1 MFAKYIS
8 SALLFL
14 VFAQGT
20 LAVVCGNPP
29 LPACPP
35 PCILTRLEQAP
46 PRNIAA
52 SLSGALGQQAS
63 CQQVHESQ
71 LELGPE
77 LSRKLSFAGLLPLVL
92 YHHHQ
97 FSHRTAHSSIV
108 SQQMH
113 AGLEIPEIVD
123 LIVSALDTDCETP
136 DLAALSRTSIIFSEP
151 ALDVLWKK
159 QGSIMNLIRCFP
171 ADLWESRAEM
181 PDGSW
186 SVPREFVPSD
196 WERVSKYAPRV
207 KELSCDDTPDLRFL
221 STVYGMFG
229 RGVPGG
235 YLLPNLEHL
244 SWHHYDPAY
253 SVFMNLFLGPRIKS
267 ISIGRLDDGRCPALA
282 TLAHTHPE
290 LVSLET
296 EAVNGDSEPAE
307 RNQLYNCVRALKH
320 LEFLDVRTLDSGSLI
335 HLGAVP
341 TLKTL
346 RAILP
351 NSLALPG
358 VPDSSMFLQLRAF
371 SSRPE
376 QDQGGGILPLLALMC
391 TWARPQLT
399 TFEADIFECRG
410 LADIDALYKSL
421 ANHCSH
427 GHLRMLQLEFM
438 ESDPPALP
446 AHPGS
451 LLSAPLCFT
460 RLTVVEIQVPA
471 GYDIEDATVAE
482 IARAWSAIE
491 ELGLRSRV
499 THEPR
504 CTLLSLASFAR
515 HCPQLWL
522 LSITVDASEVPRAP
536 FAAGLAEPQDKLKFL
551 DVGSSPISSVG
562 AIISA
567 AFLSSIFTGLTQITA
582 DRGWNV
588 GDVHYKQWMRV
599 QRLIPGLVDRRKR
612 EVGSG

>member
-35 PCILTRLEQAP
+35 PCVPACTAP
-46 PRNIAA
+46 EYCCQSFGGSRSAGK
-52 SLSGALGQQAS
+52 LSAG
-63 CQQVHESQ
+63 SQ
-71 LELGPE
+71 LELGRE
-77 LSRKLSFAGLLPLVL
+77 LGRELSFAG
-92 YHHHQ
+92 YANA
-97 FSHRTAHSSIV
+97 RWT
-108 SQQMH
+108 
-113 AGLEIPEIVD
+113 
-123 LIVSALDTDCETP
+123 VSALDADYETAE
-136 DLAALSRTSIIFSEP
+136 LAALSRTSIIFSEP

-159 QGSIMNLIRCFP
+159 QGSILNLIRCFP
-171 ADLWESRAEM
+171 ADLWASRVEISH
-181 PDGSW
+181 GSW
-186 SVPREFVPSD
+186 SVPRELVPSD
-196 WERVSKYAPRV
+196 WDRVSRYAPRV
-207 KELSCDDTPDLRFL
+207 KELLCDDTPDLPFL
-221 STVYGMFG
+221 STVYGMLG

-235 YLLPNLEHL
+235 YLLPNLERL
-244 SWHHYDPAY
+244 SWQHYDPAY

-320 LEFLDVRTLDSGSLI
+320 LEFLDVRTIDSESLL
-335 HLGAVP
+335 HLGALP
-341 TLKTL
+341 TFKTL
-346 RAILP
+346 RAVSP
-351 NSLALPG
+351 NSLSFPG
-358 VPDSSMFLQLRAF
+358 VPDSSMFSQLRAF

-391 TWARPQLT
+391 TWATTQLS

-410 LADIDALYKSL
+410 PDDIDALYKSL
-421 ANHCSH
+421 ASHCSH
-427 GHLRMLQLEFM
+427 DHLTMLQLEFM
-438 ESDPPALP
+438 QSDPPALL

-451 LLSAPLCFT
+451 LFSPLSCFT

-471 GYDIEDATVAE
+471 GYDLEDATVAE
-482 IARAWSAIE
+482 IARAWPAIE
-491 ELGLRSRV
+491 ELGLRSRA

-504 CTLLSLASFAR
+504 CTLLSLPSFAR
-515 HCPQLWL
+515 HCPHLWL

-536 FAAGLAEPQDKLKFL
+536 FAAGLAQPQDKLKFL
-551 DVGSSPISSVG
+551 DVGTSPISTVG
-562 AIISA
+562 AITSA
-567 AFLSSIFTGLTQITA
+567 AFISSIFTGLTQITA

-588 GDVHYKQWMRV
+588 GDVHYKQWMRI
-599 QRLIPGLVDRRKR
+599 QRLIPGLVNRRKR